1 MSTDSTM
8 PAYIS
13 CRGIPQQA
21 CSFVAIR
28 YAGAYPEPTPYFIM
42 PTGDVSI
49 VDASGRGG
57 QHVGLGDDALDP
69 AAFVNNGE
77 G

>member
-1 MSTDSTM
+1 M
-8 PAYIS
+8 PTSSSKPANIS

-28 YAGAYPEPTPYFIM
+28 YADAYSEPTPYFIM

-49 VDASGRGG
+49 VDASGLGG
-57 QHVGLGDDALDP
+57 QHAGLGDDALDP